1 MSFVFQTFSEE
12 FRSGLL
18 QRRLFINQ
26 VAKGNRDSPNFRYLL
41 CSAVCLFM
49 LANGVQPAAADDAY
63 FESHVRPLLVERC
76 YKCHSGTRTSGGLAL
91 DSRSGWQKGGDSG
104 AAIVAGKPDESLLI
118 AAVKYEGLEMPPADA
133 GGRLNDSE
141 IAVLQQWI
149 QSGAHD
155 PREAGMRLGGMSQEN
170 AKSWWAFQPLP
181 ERHADTEATAH
192 QSASD
197 TVAPPHEIDAFLH
210 AKQSANSLT
219 ANSTADRRTLLR
231 RATYDL
237 TGLPPTPDEVQQ
249 FVVDESPHAFAKVV
263 NRLLESPQYG
273 IRWGR
278 HWLDI
283 VRYADTA
290 GENTDRP
297 LPHAWRYRNWVFDAV
312 NGDMPYDEFIRMQLA
327 GDITC
332 ADGDA
337 ESYKQGIVATGYLA
351 IARRF
356 GHDIDKDIH
365 LMHEDVIDNLGK
377 NFLGLTIGCARCHDH
392 KYDPV
397 TAEDYYALYGIF
409 NSTQF
414 AFPGCEPQGQ
424 PRDLVP
430 LIAKPDVDKLM
441 NEWRKRNLSVE
452 AEKAKREQSTG
463 EVRNRLKQVV
473 ALPVTES
480 TQVLASSAVTEG
492 ASVSFTDSQTRALDR
507 ISLHKGDVLQV
518 TVFPNAS
525 HGADST
531 LLEFEISEVDGEHR
545 EWNLRNTVDGL
556 LQGNPHNS
564 EFDATWCFLETTD
577 GPVFLTESKAAIN
590 GQNDLQAW
598 SLGSEPSVFVNRAEH
613 PVDVW
618 TSLPASS
625 FFVHPGIARPVTVA
639 WICPADII
647 ASVTGHIVDVHPS
660 GGGDG
665 VAFRLEH
672 IAVPTYGAD
681 LVELGQLSNSADI
694 RIEPTPV
701 IPVAYA
707 VVESTPK
714 DSPLHKRGDPEQPGD
729 IVPRHWLSVLGG
741 DAVPPDGGSGRKQLG
756 NWIAEHP
763 LMARVMVNRIW
774 QWHFGRGLVATPN
787 DFGSRGARP
796 DHPELLDWLAT
807 EFRASGYSIKA
818 MHRLIMNSAAYQRS
832 SKVTD
837 FSASGD
843 ADNRLLTRFVR
854 RRLDAEEIRDSMLMV
869 AENLDTSPARNHPFP
884 PEDSWT
890 FTQHAPFNAVYETN
904 KRSAYLMVQRQR
916 RHPYLALFD
925 GADPNASTPVR
936 EVTTA
941 PTQALFF
948 LNAPFFHEQAAKLG
962 ERIRQSGDDSQR
974 VEFAFQVLLQRSPSP
989 AEHVQA
995 ESFLNQ
1001 YPGSAEDKWAAYS
1014 RVLLA
1019 ANEFLYLD

>member
-1 MSFVFQTFSEE
+1 MMACCRVT
-12 FRSGLL
+12 G
-18 QRRLFINQ
+18 
-26 VAKGNRDSPNFRYLL
+26 
-41 CSAVCLFM
+41 
-49 LANGVQPAAADDAY
+49 AADDAY
-63 FESHVRPLLVERC
+63 FETHVRPLLVERC
-76 YKCHSGTRTSGGLAL
+76 YKCHSGTKTSGGLAL
-91 DSRSGWQKGGDSG
+91 DSRSGWQTGGESG
-104 AAIVAGKPDESLLI
+104 TAIVPGKPDESLLI
-118 AAVKYEGLEMPPADA
+118 SAIKYEGPKMPPADA
-133 GGRLNDSE
+133 GGRLTDSE
-141 IAVLQQWI
+141 VAVLEQWV

-155 PREAGMRLGGMSQEN
+155 PRESSVRLGGMSLDE
-170 AKSWWAFQPLP
+170 AKTWWAFQPLP
-181 ERHADTEATAH
+181 EVSANTKATGDDA
-192 QSASD
+192 ASGRMA
-197 TVAPPHEIDAFLH
+197 TTQQIDAFLN
-210 AKQSANSLT
+210 AKRTATSLT
-219 ANSTADRRTLLR
+219 ANAPADRRTLIR

-249 FVVDESPHAFAKVV
+249 FVADESPDAFSNIV
-263 NRLLESPQYG
+263 NRLLNSPQYG

-278 HWLDI
+278 HWLDV

-297 LPHAWRYRNWVFDAV
+297 LPHAWRYRNWVFDAI
-312 NGDMPYDEFIRMQLA
+312 NGDMSYDEFIRMQLA
-327 GDITC
+327 GDILC
-332 ADGDA
+332 ADSDSQKFR
-337 ESYKQGIVATGYLA
+337 EGIVATGYLA

-409 NSTQF
+409 NSTKF

-424 PRDLVP
+424 PRDLVALMP
-430 LIAKPDVDKLM
+430 KPDVAKLM
-441 NEWRKRNLSVE
+441 DEWRQQNSLAE
-452 AEKAKREQSTG
+452 AEKAKREQSAG
-463 EVRNRLKQVV
+463 EVSSRLKQVV
-473 ALPVTES
+473 AKQKAES
-480 TQVLASSAVTEG
+480 AGILAISTVTEG
-492 ASVSFTDSQTRALDR
+492 ASVSFADSQTQALDR

-531 LLEFEISEVDGEHR
+531 LVEFEISEIDGADR
-545 EWNLRNTVDGL
+545 EWKLGNAVRNL
-556 LQGNPHNS
+556 LQGNPH
-564 EFDATWCFLETTD
+564 DAGHDAAWCFLETTD
-577 GPVFLTESKAAIN
+577 GPVFLTETKAAIN

-598 SLGSEPSVFVNRAEH
+598 SLGSEPSVFVNRSEN
-613 PVDVW
+613 PIDVW
-618 TSLPASS
+618 TSLPALS

-639 WICPADII
+639 WVCPADMTARVAGRIMD
-647 ASVTGHIVDVHPS
+647 AHPS

-665 VAFRLEH
+665 IAFRLEH
-672 IAVPTYGAD
+672 LAVPAYGAD
-681 LVELGQLSNSADI
+681 LVELGRLSNSADI
-694 RIEPTPV
+694 RIKPAPT

-707 VVESTPK
+707 VVESNPK

-741 DAVPPDGGSGRKQLG
+741 GVVSADGGSGRQQLG

-774 QWHFGRGLVATPN
+774 HWHFGRGLVATPN
-787 DFGSRGARP
+787 DFGSRGERP
-796 DHPELLDWLAT
+796 DHPELLDRLAA
-807 EFRASGYSIKA
+807 EFRAGGYSFKA

-832 SKVTD
+832 SEVTD
-837 FSASGD
+837 ATATGD

-869 AENLDTSPARNHPFP
+869 AVRLDPSPAENHPFP
-884 PEDSWT
+884 PEESWT
-890 FTQHAPFNAVYETN
+890 FTQHTPFNAVYETN

-948 LNAPFFHEQAAKLG
+948 LNAPFFHDQAAKFG
-962 ERIRQSGDDSQR
+962 ERIQQAGNDRQR
-974 VEFAFQVLLQRSPSP
+974 VEFAFQTLLQRSASS

-995 ESFLNQ
+995 ESFLSQ